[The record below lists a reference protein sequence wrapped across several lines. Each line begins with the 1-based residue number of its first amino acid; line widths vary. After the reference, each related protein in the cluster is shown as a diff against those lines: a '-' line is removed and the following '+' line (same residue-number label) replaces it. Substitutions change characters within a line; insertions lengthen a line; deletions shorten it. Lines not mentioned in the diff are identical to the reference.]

1 VFNFKN
7 IRWEWD
13 KTCDSLGLGT
23 FDPEI
28 KKYTGLVPQDFRRSA
43 SLNLIKAGAERR
55 TAMKINGHKT
65 EAIFE
70 RYNIKTTDDVKE
82 ALIRVGQFKS
92 ASVTP
97 IAEKSD
103 AR

>member
-1 VFNFKN
+1 LIPGNKGKRPIPHRPRHYRKRV
-7 IRWEWD
+7 R
-13 KTCDSLGLGT
+13 
-23 FDPEI
+23 
-28 KKYTGLVPQDFRRSA
+28 
-43 SLNLIKAGAERR
+43 NLIKAGVDHR
-55 TAMKINGHKT
+55 TAMKITGHKT

-82 ALIRVGQFKS
+82 ALIRVGHFKP